1 VNTSFDPTNHI
12 YKIDGYIVPSV
23 SKIANPDV
31 EAWYTEEDAQRGTFV
46 HLACELY
53 DRGTLCEATLDP
65 QLKPYLNAWKTY
77 RKFNPEGFAL
87 IEEQLYSA
95 DHGFAGT
102 VDRCYFD
109 CVLDIKT
116 GTTFPKWLDVQLGGY
131 SILTRMELGRGVLL
145 MPNGKFRV
153 QNFGMNQMAQA
164 RGKFLA
170 ALGKVNDAKTVR

>member
-1 VNTSFDPTNHI
+1 MNTSFDPVNHI
-12 YKIDGYIVPSV
+12 YKIDNRIVPSV
-23 SKIANPDV
+23 TQICNPDG
-31 EAWYTEEDAQRGTFV
+31 EAWYTEEAAQRGTFV
-46 HLACELY
+46 HLSCELY
-53 DRGTLCEATLDP
+53 DRGTLCETTLDP
-65 QLKPYLNAWKTY
+65 QLRPYLTAWKAY
-77 RKFNPEGFAL
+77 RKHNPEGFSA
-87 IEEQLYSA
+87 IEEQLYSVE
-95 DHGFAGT
+95 HGFAGT

-153 QNFGMNQMAQA
+153 QNFGPSQMAQA

-170 ALGKVNDAKTVR
+170 AMERIRS